1 LSDIQERVCA
11 PALTQAMGRGK
22 TTPKMSLLNTVK
34 DTMLGQAMKL
44 AGSPQVTRLMTD
56 PRLMNAAMKAMSMG
70 GNVKNKLDQ
79 CGKVAGGVFGL
90 ATQEEVS
97 GLRGTI
103 QNLEDQV
110 AVLESR
116 AAAAEADAE
125 ASRAEAEAASSKK
138 PKAKSAK
145 SEE

>member
-1 LSDIQERVCA
+1 
-11 PALTQAMGRGK
+11 
-22 TTPKMSLLNTVK
+22 MSLLNSVK
-34 DTMLGQAMKL
+34 DTVLGQAMKL

-56 PRLMNAAMKAMSMG
+56 PRLMNAAMKAMSLG
-70 GNVKNKLDQ
+70 GTVKEKLDQ

-90 ATQEEVS
+90 ATQDEVS

-116 AAAAEADAE
+116 AAAAEA
-125 ASRAEAEAASSKK
+125 EAEAARAEADADAAKK
-138 PKAKSAK
+138 AKAKAGKSAK
-145 SEE
+145 ADE